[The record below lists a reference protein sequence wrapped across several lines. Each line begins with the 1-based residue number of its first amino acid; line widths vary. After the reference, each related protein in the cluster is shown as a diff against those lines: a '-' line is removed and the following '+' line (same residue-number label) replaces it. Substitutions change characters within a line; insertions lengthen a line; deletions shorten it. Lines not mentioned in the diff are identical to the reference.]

1 MAGLSSIYKKLI
13 VSFVFILFLL
23 GAVILYFTLN
33 KVEITIFPKL
43 VNKQSQFYVDVYENV
58 PENPS
63 GENLVVSGQIE
74 ELSVEASGSYDA
86 TGEKEISADG
96 DYPVVGK
103 VILYNEQSE
112 DQSLIRKTRLLSP
125 DEKLFRLTEK
135 VIIPAEGS
143 VEVDV
148 YYDPEETDFEK
159 VTASKFTIPG
169 LGSRL
174 QELVYAKSTEP
185 FIKPGNKVKFVQ
197 VSDIE
202 NAVEELSAKKLEEVV
217 DSLKSKYGG
226 TSPVALAYK
235 GEVIDENS
243 DVVAGEIAD
252 QVTVTV
258 KLKVIAVIL
267 DRDAIYATIDNQLTK
282 DLGDGYELVNL
293 VFNNLKYFIDKY
305 DLVAKTAQIEVVA
318 EGNLRLTADN
328 PTLDKS
334 NFIGLTKEQLVQY
347 FQTMEDVKETEIS
360 FYPSWLS
367 KVPSMLDHIHIDI
380 Q

>member
-1 MAGLSSIYKKLI
+1 MAGLSTIYKKLI
-13 VSFVFILFLL
+13 ISFVFILFLL
-23 GAVILYFTLN
+23 GAVIVYFTLN

-43 VNKQSQFYVDVYENV
+43 VNKQAQFYVDVYEEM
-58 PENPS
+58 PENPG
-63 GENLVVSGQIE
+63 GENLTVTGQIE
-74 ELSVEASGSYDA
+74 ELDVEISGTYNA

-96 DYPVVGK
+96 DYPIVGK
-103 VILYNEQSE
+103 VTLFNDQSE
-112 DQSLIRKTRLLSP
+112 EQSLIRKTRLLSP
-125 DEKLFRLTEK
+125 DDKLFRLSEK
-135 VIIPAEGS
+135 VSIPAEGS
-143 VEVDV
+143 LEVDV
-148 YYDPEETDFEK
+148 YYDPEETEFEK
-159 VTASKFTIPG
+159 VGPAKFTIPG
-169 LGSRL
+169 LGNSL
-174 QELVYAKSTEP
+174 QELVYAESSEP

-197 VSDIE
+197 RSDIE

-217 DSLKSKYGG
+217 DSLKSKHGG

-235 GEVIDENS
+235 GEVVGEETDAI
-243 DVVAGEIAD
+243 AGEIAD

-267 DRDAIYATIDNQLTK
+267 DREAIYAAIDEQLNK

-305 DLVAKTAQIEVVA
+305 DLVANTAQIEVLA
-318 EGNLRLTADN
+318 EGNLRLTVEN
-328 PTLDKS
+328 ENLDKS

>member
-1 MAGLSSIYKKLI
+1 
-13 VSFVFILFLL
+13 
-23 GAVILYFTLN
+23 LN

-43 VNKQSQFYVDVYENV
+43 VNKQAQFYVDVYEEM

-63 GENLVVSGQIE
+63 GENLVVTGEIE
-74 ELSVEASGSYDA
+74 ELDVEISGTYNA

-103 VILYNEQSE
+103 VTLFNDQSE
-112 DQSLIRKTRLLSP
+112 SQSLIRKTRLLSP
-125 DEKLFRLTEK
+125 DGKLFRLSDK
-135 VIIPAEGS
+135 VSIPAEGS
-143 VEVDV
+143 LEVDV

-159 VTASKFTIPG
+159 VGPAKFTIPG
-169 LGSRL
+169 LGSSL
-174 QELVYAKSTEP
+174 QELVYAESSEP

-197 VSDIE
+197 RSDIE

-217 DSLKSKYGG
+217 DSLKSKHGG

-235 GEVIDENS
+235 GEVVGEET
-243 DVVAGEIAD
+243 DVIAGEIAD

-267 DRDAIYATIDNQLTK
+267 DREAIYAAIDKELSK
-282 DLGDGYELVNL
+282 DLGEGYELVNL

-305 DLVAKTAQIEVVA
+305 DLVAKTAQIEVLA
-318 EGNLRLTADN
+318 EGNLRLTAEHE
-328 PTLDKS
+328 TLNKS

-347 FQTMEDVKETEIS
+347 FQTMEDIKETEIS